1 MSAAEALRLAQE
13 NGIRIDIAGVDLIL
27 DAEREPAP
35 AVLEALRRHK
45 EEIVALLVADHDGWT
60 AEDWQALFNE
70 RAGIAEFDGGQSRER
85 AEAMAFECCIV
96 EWMNRNPCRTGP
108 GLCAACGE
116 PDREE
121 HTVVPFGTERLDHAW
136 LHPECWAGWH
146 EARRAEATLRLR
158 VVGIQS
164 VGGPDG

>member
-70 RAGIAEFDGGQSRER
+70 RAGIAEFDWQSWEQLNAAVKRGSTPRETPFY
-85 AEAMAFECCIV
+85 EQENFEFWEKLVLVKGILHFGF
-96 EWMNRNPCRTGP
+96 RN
-108 GLCAACGE
+108 GLKK
-116 PDREE
+116 
-121 HTVVPFGTERLDHAW
+121 
-136 LHPECWAGWH
+136 PEKFMPM
-146 EARRAEATLRLR
+146 
-158 VVGIQS
+158 I
-164 VGGPDG
+164 